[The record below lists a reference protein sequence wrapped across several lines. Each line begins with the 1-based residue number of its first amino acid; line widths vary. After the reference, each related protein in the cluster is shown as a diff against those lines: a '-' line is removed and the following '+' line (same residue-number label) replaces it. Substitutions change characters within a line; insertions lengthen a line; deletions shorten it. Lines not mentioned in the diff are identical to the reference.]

1 MQTTGETLVQEQWRE
16 WLKQNG
22 RRLLLCARQWT
33 SSLAEAEDV
42 LQDAFVRYWK
52 NQRHLPGNPNALII
66 TSVRRAA
73 IDHGR
78 SRTRRINRETQAY
91 ELEDKVTFFE
101 PGEGEIQQDL
111 ENAVRALPDEQREV
125 VVMKIWGML
134 TFDEIARQ
142 LGISQNTAASRY
154 RYALATLRKTVKR

>member
-1 MQTTGETLVQEQWRE
+1 MQTTGEITEQEQWRE

-33 SSLAEAEDV
+33 SSLAEAEDI

-52 NQRHLPGNPNALII
+52 NQRHLPGNPSALII

-78 SRTRRINRETQAY
+78 SRTRRIHRETQAY

-101 PGEGEIQQDL
+101 PGEGEIHQDL
-111 ENAVRALPDEQREV
+111 ENAIRALPDDQREV

-134 TFDEIARQ
+134 TFEEIAHQ

-154 RYALATLRKTVKR
+154 RYALATLRKTIKR

>member
-1 MQTTGETLVQEQWRE
+1 MQSIGDKMEQAQWRE
-16 WLKQNG
+16 WLNLNG

-52 NQRHLPGNPNALII
+52 HQRHLPGNPNALII

-91 ELEDKVTFFE
+91 ELEDKVAFFE
-101 PGEGEIQQDL
+101 PGEGEETQDL
-111 ENAVRALPDEQREV
+111 ERAVRALPAEQQEV
-125 VVMKIWGML
+125 VIMKIWGML
-134 TFDEIARQ
+134 TFDEIAKQ
-142 LGISQNTAASRY
+142 LGISQNTVASRY
-154 RYALATLRKTVKR
+154 RYALATLRKTIKR